1 MKNRLPYLDVGFDRG
16 KMIGGDS
23 DLLSSVKTS
32 SLKIPPHPLKPIN
45 TLGCT
50 FLITWKFPSN
60 DKKLICHWFKSIY
73 ILPPK
78 GLDPPWMCRPLRMMT
93 GRKSFPGEKKV
104 AKKLLRKSN
113 VQHFIEV
120 TSSSERLCL
129 AFVMS
134 PSASSMKN
142 CLPISAGSFPYLE
155 KKLVIAQYRF
165 HSRPHIS

>member
-1 MKNRLPYLDVGFDRG
+1 MENRLSCLDVGFDSG

-23 DLLSSVKTS
+23 DLLSSVRTS

-50 FLITWKFPSN
+50 FLITWKFPRN
-60 DKKLICHWFKSIY
+60 DTKLICHWFKSIY

-78 GLDPPWMCRPLRMMT
+78 GLVPPWMCRPLRMMT
-93 GRKSFPGEKKV
+93 GRKSFPREKK
-104 AKKLLRKSN
+104 LRKSYCEN
-113 VQHFIEV
+113 LILDIFIEV

-129 AFVMS
+129 AFVIS

-142 CLPISAGSFPYLE
+142 CLPISAGSLPYLE
-155 KKLVIAQYRF
+155 KKLVIAQYQ
-165 HSRPHIS
+165 